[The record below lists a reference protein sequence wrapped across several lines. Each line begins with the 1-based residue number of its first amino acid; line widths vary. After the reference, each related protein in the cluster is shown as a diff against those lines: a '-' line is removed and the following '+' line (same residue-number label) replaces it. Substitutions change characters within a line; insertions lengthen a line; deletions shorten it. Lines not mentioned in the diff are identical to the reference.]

1 MVDSSTLSI
10 ADDFHKLEKECVGY
24 NDYVNADE
32 EHYLATL
39 DGIRLLVERIQ
50 KENIFS
56 PNEEVSDI
64 VTEHLKLLMVPYYEA
79 DTLFRIMDKR
89 EERVQ
94 MAHTY
99 YLEYLKLMEHYKLL
113 EKHQTKQWKELWKAH
128 QKKKNKQVEEE
139 EE

>member
-1 MVDSSTLSI
+1 LSI

-128 QKKKNKQVEEE
+128 QKKKSG
-139 EE
+139 

>member
-1 MVDSSTLSI
+1 MVDSSSSSI

-32 EHYLATL
+32 EHFLATN
-39 DGIRLLVERIQ
+39 DGLSLLVERIQ
-50 KENIFS
+50 RENIFS
-56 PNEEVSDI
+56 PNEEVTEI
-64 VTEHLKLLMVPYYEA
+64 ATEHLKLLMVPYYQA

-94 MAHTY
+94 KAHTY

-113 EKHQTKQWKELWKAH
+113 EKHQTKQMKELWKAL
-128 QKKKNKQVEEE
+128 QKKKKGQIDDEEE
-139 EE
+139 